1 MGLLKT
7 INKRE
12 KQRPVYQ
19 PLNVDLLEMAD
30 YQRGLKQ
37 NKVANY
43 VKNYD
48 PMIFGTILVSYRDN
62 RYWIVDGQHR
72 VEVAKRLGIKTVW
85 CQVIEGLTYEQEATE
100 FHKINTRRVPLNANQ
115 KFHALVESKDNV
127 ALNIVGILNKYGMVY
142 SRRGQEFVP
151 NCITA
156 IGSVQT
162 IYAKC
167 GAEQLDTVLR
177 IVKRTWNGDHVS
189 LRAEIL
195 KGLNTFI
202 SNYIYNEETLIK
214 ALEKLKPLDLITMA
228 RASVISRRTG
238 RSDGTCFHI
247 AKTIRD
253 LYEDYAFQNGG
264 EMCGRRAG

>member
-85 CQVIEGLTYEQEATE
+85 CQVIEGLTYEQEAAE
-100 FHKINTRRVPLNANQ
+100 FYKINTRRVPLNVNQ
-115 KFHALVESKDNV
+115 KFHALVESKDKN
-127 ALNIVGILNKYGMVY
+127 ALDIVSILHTYGITY
-142 SRRGQEFVP
+142 SRKGQEFIP

-162 IYAKC
+162 IYAKN
-167 GAEQLDTVLR
+167 GAEQLRTVLR
-177 IVKRTWNGDHVS
+177 IVKKVWNGDHIS

-195 KGLNTFI
+195 KGVNTFI
-202 SNYIYNEETLIK
+202 NNYTYNEDVLIS
-214 ALEKLKPLDLITMA
+214 ALEKFKPLDLITMA
-228 RASVISRRTG
+228 RASVISRRPN

-253 LYEDYAFQNGG
+253 LYEDYAIQTGNDV
-264 EMCGRRAG
+264 CGRRIG